1 MTKILN
7 LIKTWDK
14 ESESYLFEKKM
25 QVDYLANYYH
35 LENCLGNLNKK
46 TILEVGSGS
55 GQTSAYLATHGGII
69 HLVDISSKSL
79 NFSKKYFDSLKLP
92 VNIYNQNAFNMKFPN
107 KSFDYVWN
115 GGVLEHYNDAE
126 KVELIKKMWKL
137 VKPGG
142 KILITTPN
150 LYDIPFIVAKKILEF
165 RKKWSFGLE
174 ENMSMKKIRDL
185 AKKAGVTNIHIYA
198 YNPIV
203 GFWFFPYGREIT
215 DFLKLNTFKYHK
227 RITKFGHVIIMY
239 GVK

>member
-150 LYDIPFIVAKKILEF
+150 LYDIPFIVAKKILE
-165 RKKWSFGLE
+165 
-174 ENMSMKKIRDL
+174 
-185 AKKAGVTNIHIYA
+185 
-198 YNPIV
+198 
-203 GFWFFPYGREIT
+203 
-215 DFLKLNTFKYHK
+215 
-227 RITKFGHVIIMY
+227 
-239 GVK
+239 